1 MEDESDISW
10 LEVFLIKRVLPRIA
24 IILIFILALD
34 IFLIGQLSREQ
45 MNDQR
50 VEVSLQ
56 LAALR
61 ARLEKEITKNL
72 LLVQGTANYIAIDP
86 DLSQEKFARYARE
99 ALSGENLL
107 KNLGA
112 APDFVMRYVY
122 PLEGNRK
129 IVGMDYR
136 SLPTQWE
143 QAKRAKEIREMVVAG
158 PLELFQGGTG
168 LIGRAPVFV
177 EVNKEKK
184 FWGIVSAVIDVDKLF
199 EVVDMRESGLDI
211 AIRGVDGLGDKGDI
225 FYGSAQ
231 LFTDKDIVRMPVT
244 FPSGSW
250 VLTAR
255 PNGGWTNSHPL
266 AFGVHFL
273 LGLLLAATS
282 FGVYR
287 SAKRDFAIQAI
298 QQNLNQAQSI
308 AHLGSWRLDHINEEI
323 WWSDETYRI
332 FGVDKNTFVPTLERF
347 LEMVHP
353 EDRQKVFEAFQASTD
368 TCSEYAV
375 DHRIIR
381 PSGEIRHVRE
391 RGGTVC
397 LVNRKIATHAMGT
410 VLDVTERAIAEEELR
425 ASEEKMRAMS
435 ESSYDAV
442 IVVDVNDVIS
452 FWNSA
457 AEEMFGWKAEEV
469 IGQQLHP
476 LVTPKEYLHQ
486 ISDGMEHFA
495 QTGQGPL
502 IGLVKE
508 MPAVRR
514 NGEVFLAERS
524 VTSFKLGDSYLAVGS
539 VRDITERKRLEQELR
554 HYANRLTL
562 ASKAGGI
569 GVWELN
575 LQTNE
580 LTWDDQMFRLY
591 SVESGEFEVVYEAWQ
606 SRMHPDDLHDVEQ
619 SLQQVNEHV
628 GFWESEFRV
637 IWPNKEVR
645 YIKAAALIEKHA
657 DGKAEL
663 MVGVNWDVTESRE
676 KEDQLRRM
684 ATTDDMTKLHNR
696 RYFIELIE
704 HEIERSIRYAR
715 SFSLVMFD
723 ADKFKLV
730 NDTYGHDVGDK
741 VLKAIAGTTKDV
753 VRDVDIVGRLGGEEF
768 AVGLPE
774 TDLNGAMLLAERLRA
789 VLEETFVEL
798 PDGERVDFTVSLGV
812 AVLDKSSTAVDVL
825 LKHADL
831 ALYAAKESGRN
842 RVEVYT
848 QMND

>member
-1 MEDESDISW
+1 M
-10 LEVFLIKRVLPRIA
+10 IKRVLPRIA

-34 IFLIGQLSREQ
+34 FFLIGQLSREQ

-72 LLVQGTANYIAIDP
+72 LLVQGTANYIAIAP
-86 DLSQEKFARYARE
+86 DQSQEKFARYAKE

-112 APDFVMRYVY
+112 APDFVMRFVY
-122 PLEGNRK
+122 PLEGNLK

-136 SLPTQWE
+136 KLPNQWK
-143 QAKRAKEIREMVVAG
+143 QAKRVKETGEMVIAG
-158 PLELFQGGTG
+158 PLDLFQGGTG

-177 EVNKEKK
+177 ESDKGKK

-199 EVVDMRESGLDI
+199 KVVDISDTGLDI
-211 AIRGVDGLGDKGDI
+211 AIRGVDGLGEEGDV
-225 FYGSAQ
+225 FLGPPQ
-231 LFTDKDIVRMPVT
+231 LFTTPKAVRMPVT

-250 VLTAR
+250 VLVAM
-255 PNGGWTNSHPL
+255 PHGGWTHSHPL
-266 AFGVHFL
+266 AFIVHTL

-347 LEMVHP
+347 LDMVHP
-353 EDRQKVFEAFQASTD
+353 DDMQKFLDAFQSSTD
-368 TCSEYAV
+368 SCSEYEV
-375 DHRIIR
+375 NHRIIR
-381 PSGEIRHVRE
+381 PSGEIRHVQE

-397 LVNRKIATHAMGT
+397 LLSGKTPTHAMGT
-410 VLDVTERAIAEEELR
+410 VLDVTERALAEEELR

-457 AEEMFGWKAEEV
+457 AEKMFGWKAEEV
-469 IGQQLHP
+469 IGKQLHQ
-476 LVTPKEYLHQ
+476 LISPKEYHHQ
-486 ISDGMEHFA
+486 VTKGMKDFA

-502 IGLVKE
+502 IGRVKE

-569 GVWELN
+569 GVWEWN
-575 LQTNE
+575 LRTND
-580 LTWDDQMFRLY
+580 LKWDDQMFRLY
-591 SVESGEFEVVYEAWQ
+591 GLESGEFDGIYEIWK
-606 SRMHPDDLHDVEQ
+606 SRVHPDDLYNVEQ
-619 SLQQVNEHV
+619 SLQIATEHT

-637 IWPNKEVR
+637 IWPSNQVR
-645 YIKAAALIEKHA
+645 CIKAAALIEKNA
-657 DGKAEL
+657 DGKPEL
-663 MVGVNWDVTESRE
+663 LIGVNWDVTESRE
-676 KEDQLRRM
+676 KENQLRRM
-684 ATTDDMTKLHNR
+684 ATTDDMTKLNNR
-696 RYFIELIE
+696 RYFIELVKS
-704 HEIERSIRYAR
+704 EIERSIRYSR
-715 SFSLVMFD
+715 PLSLVMFD
-723 ADKFKLV
+723 VDKFKAV
-730 NDTYGHDVGDK
+730 NDTYGHDVGDM
-741 VLKAIAGTTKDV
+741 VLKAIAATAKGV
-753 VRDVDIVGRLGGEEF
+753 LRDVDIIGRLGGEEF

-774 TDLNGAMLLAERLRA
+774 TDLKGAMLLAERLRV
-789 VLEETFVEL
+789 VLEEASVEL
-798 PDGERVDFTVSLGV
+798 PDGGIVDFTVSLGV
-812 AVLDKSSTAVDVL
+812 AVLDRSITDVDVL

-831 ALYAAKESGRN
+831 ALYAAKENGRN
-842 RVEVYT
+842 RVEAYT
-848 QMND
+848 QMMD